1 MNPDA
6 KAAGD
11 VDFWF
16 ATFDLHS
23 AAAETWSPVQYA
35 LGASSDTANHM
46 AVELISIRR
55 NGNRTASAVLISTA
69 DSGDDPHRLVCRAAY
84 SNCIEWADRLREQGF
99 RTVEASILWD
109 DSVPR
114 VRVFVPFFA
123 PDTNDHT
130 ARESTEFLTLRIDV
144 DPSAPKLPKKFGAPT
159 YYQAK
164 ASPSMALPKTELAVL
179 EAPST
184 FDRFGVN
191 EVGAGGVSLTIAAA
205 RFPRLMPIAIEN
217 LPACK
222 VWNGKISTWPPLTQ
236 ASPPVGRAARSV
248 ISAKKDESPKQVQ
261 TLPPTTSLGRRRRDD
276 ELGPSAYVFKGV
288 ESIGFRIDAS
298 QIDDDFQDHLRGL
311 LEPLNFH
318 ISEGH
323 TSGLE
328 GVGTTAFEYRAA
340 TSTVTFE
347 LLRYDKMLFDRSTGM
362 LGPEDYVSQHELV
375 VRVLVGR
382 VDDDTAQARD
392 PAIFVPAIF
401 VDNPWSKLVGREM
414 QGFDKVLADFC
425 TASGPPLTMQ
435 GFEPGSAGGKRK
447 LGEVSEVRLVS
458 NRNFATDSSATLMQI
473 AYPHAAFDSDSAF
486 GAFDLRS
493 QLGSGFFSGSRWR
506 QDDFQATEFRRS
518 FARSV
523 IDDGLNRFRSIQVS
537 PIDERGLPK
546 AWIRG
551 SFELDDLRV
560 TYPTGVSTLTL
571 KSPPGAPSAWR
582 KLCNMFAGEPL
593 SVTTGDWYRLRCS
606 MKLTIADGLE

>member
-1 MNPDA
+1 MNPA
-6 KAAGD
+6 AEAAGE

-16 ATFDLHS
+16 ATFDLHP
-23 AAAETWSPVQYA
+23 AEAETWSPVQYA
-35 LGASSDTANHM
+35 LDVNSDTAKYM

-55 NGNRTASAVLISTA
+55 DGNRTDSAVLISAA
-69 DSGDDPHRLVCRAAY
+69 DSADDPHRLVCRAAY

-123 PDTNDHT
+123 QDPIDHT
-130 ARESTEFLTLRIDV
+130 ARESEAFVTLRVDV
-144 DPSAPKLPKKFGAPT
+144 DSSAPNMPKNFGAPT
-159 YYQAK
+159 YYQSK

-184 FDRFGVN
+184 FDRSGVS
-191 EVGAGGVSLTIAAA
+191 EVGVGGVSITIAAA
-205 RFPRLMPIAIEN
+205 RFPHVMPIAIEN
-217 LPACK
+217 LPACN
-222 VWNGKISTWPPLTQ
+222 VWHGKLSTWPPLPQ
-236 ASPPVGRAARSV
+236 ASPPIARAIRSV
-248 ISAKKDESPKQVQ
+248 RSTEKDDLPMQVQ
-261 TLPPTTSLGRRRRDD
+261 TPPRTPSLGRRRRDD
-276 ELGPSAYVFKGV
+276 ELGPPAFVFRGV

-298 QIDDDFQDHLRGL
+298 QVDDKAQDHLRGL

-328 GVGTTAFEYRAA
+328 GVGTTAFEYQAA
-340 TSTVTFE
+340 TSTITFE
-347 LLRYDKMLFDRSTGM
+347 LLRYDKMLFDRSAGV
-362 LGPEDYVSQHELV
+362 LGTEDYASQHELV

-425 TASGPPLTMQ
+425 IDSGPPLTTQ

-458 NRNFATDSSATLMQI
+458 NRNCATDSSATLLHI

-486 GAFDLRS
+486 DAVDLRS

-506 QDDFQATEFRRS
+506 QDDFEATEFRRS

-537 PIDERGLPK
+537 PIDKRGLPK